1 MENNASFV
9 VLASASNCLTL
20 ILELPSKIVINL
32 HVVQAEFG
40 DCFILEYRSGNESCT
55 IIIDGGPYQTFENHL
70 KPTVQQLLSNRKI
83 DLMILSHVDN
93 DHIIG
98 LLDLLVEIKNQRES
112 GTKEL
117 FKISKMW
124 HNSFKNLLLLPD
136 EPKQLLAKLSQDQSL
151 IERRNILESLIMKG
165 YQQGTDL
172 TKLAKS
178 LKIPINQGFGEVI
191 EVEHDVKSARLN
203 NINLRILGPTMK
215 NLEKL
220 RKEWNEWLTKKQQTE
235 ITESGLIQIL
245 DKSVP
250 NLASIM
256 FLAEI
261 KNRKI
266 LFAGDGL
273 GQDIVDILSK
283 NAMLDQSGKFY
294 VDVLKV
300 PHHGSDRNT
309 SLEFFNTVNA
319 KYYIISANGRD
330 DNPSLNT
337 LKWIIESE
345 STGKSSKKIIL
356 TNMTPNV
363 KKILQKYD
371 HNDFNYEIVILEKS
385 SNFLTLSL

>member
-1 MENNASFV
+1 
-9 VLASASNCLTL
+9 
-20 ILELPSKIVINL
+20 
-32 HVVQAEFG
+32 
-40 DCFILEYRSGNESCT
+40 
-55 IIIDGGPYQTFENHL
+55 
-70 KPTVQQLLSNRKI
+70 
-83 DLMILSHVDN
+83 
-93 DHIIG
+93 
-98 LLDLLVEIKNQRES
+98 
-112 GTKEL
+112 
-117 FKISKMW
+117 MW

-136 EPKQLLAKLSQDQSL
+136 EPTQLLANIFQDQSL
-151 IERRNILESLIMKG
+151 VERKNILESLIMKG

-172 TKLAKS
+172 TKLASS

-191 EVEHDVKSARLN
+191 EVEDNVKPTRLN
-203 NINLRILGPTMK
+203 DINLHIIGPTKK

-220 RKEWNEWLTKKQQTE
+220 RKEWNDWFTKKQQTGK
-235 ITESGLIQIL
+235 TESELVRIL

-266 LFAGDGL
+266 LFSGDGL
-273 GQDIVDILSK
+273 GQDAVDILSK

-309 SLEFFNTVNA
+309 SPEFFNTVNA

-337 LKWIIESE
+337 LRWIIESRDTYG
-345 STGKSSKKIIL
+345 SPKKIIL

-363 KKILQKYD
+363 KKVLQEYNQSK
-371 HNDFNYEIVILEKS
+371 FNYESIVLEKKDD
-385 SNFLTLSL
+385 FLTINI